1 MSRSKKIAFENRDK
15 YVALGL
21 NIAYYRK
28 RNGLTQEQL
37 AEVADISRG
46 YLGVIEAPGTITN
59 ISLETLF
66 NIARALDVEPAQLL
80 ELRK

>member
-37 AEVADISRG
+37 AEVAEISRG

-66 NIARALDVEPAQLL
+66 NIARALDVEPGQLL

>member
-1 MSRSKKIAFENRDK
+1 MSRSKNISFENRDK
-15 YVALGL
+15 YIALGL

-28 RNGLTQEQL
+28 RIGLTQELL
-37 AEVADISRG
+37 AEMADISRG
-46 YLGVIEAPGTITN
+46 YLGVIEAPGSVTN

-66 NIARALDVEPAQLL
+66 SISNALEVTPAQLL